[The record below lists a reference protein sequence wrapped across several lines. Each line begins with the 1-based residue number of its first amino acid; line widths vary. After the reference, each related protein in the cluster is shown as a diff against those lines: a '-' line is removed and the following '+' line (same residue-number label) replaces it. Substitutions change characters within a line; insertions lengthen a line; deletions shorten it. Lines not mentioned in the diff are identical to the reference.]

1 MKKLILMCLAL
12 LAMAPD
18 CGPQPGPTPP
28 PGPPVPPPPVP
39 PDTDK
44 CATAC
49 ANLTKLHC
57 AEAEPIKMSDG
68 SVTTCEQF
76 CRETQN
82 QGVYL
87 NPDCVSKVTTCAEVE
102 TKCYVGKPR

>member
-12 LAMAPD
+12 LVMAPD
-18 CGPQPGPTPP
+18 CGPPTPVP
-28 PGPPVPPPPVP
+28 PPVPTPPVP

-44 CATAC
+44 CVSAC

-57 AEAEPIKMSDG
+57 SEGDPIKMSDG
-68 SVTTCEQF
+68 SVVTCEQF
-76 CRETQN
+76 CRDTQN

-87 NPDCVSKVTTCAEVE
+87 NPDCVSKVTKCSDVE
-102 TKCYVGKPR
+102 TKCYVGKAR